1 MTATTRAA
9 EAGLVARAQRGE
21 ADAFAA
27 LYEAYAPEVE
37 RYLWRRLGRR
47 DDELSEDLTAEVFVR
62 AFERLDRYVDRGL
75 PFAAWLYRL
84 ARNLLIDHLR
94 VAARQ
99 AADSLDRAPEVVAV
113 ADRAAA
119 RDAGRVLDHLTL
131 GPARARLTPDQRRA
145 LELRF
150 LEDLP
155 TADVAAILGKTEDG
169 VKKLQARG
177 LAALRR
183 LLAADGTGAERGA
196 APVAA

>member
-1 MTATTRAA
+1 MTATET
-9 EAGLVARAQRGE
+9 AGLVARAQQGE

-27 LYEAYAPEVE
+27 LYEAYAPAME
-37 RYLWRRLGRR
+37 RYLWRRLGCHADGRA
-47 DDELSEDLTAEVFVR
+47 EDLTAEVFLR
-62 AFERLDRYVDRGL
+62 AYERLDRYVDRGL

-94 VAARQ
+94 VATRQ
-99 AADSLDRAPEVVAV
+99 AADSLERAPEVVAV

-119 RDAGRVLDHLTL
+119 RAAGQVLDRQTL
-131 GPARARLTPDQRRA
+131 GPALARLTPDQRRA

-155 TADVAAILGKTEDG
+155 TAEVAAILGKTEDG

>member
-1 MTATTRAA
+1 MTTA
-9 EAGLVARAQRGE
+9 ETAGLVARAQRGE

-27 LYEAYAPEVE
+27 LYAAYAPEVE

-47 DDELSEDLTAEVFVR
+47 DDGLSEDLTAEVFLR
-62 AFERLDRYVDRGL
+62 AYERLDRYVDRGL

-94 VAARQ
+94 AAPRH
-99 AADSLDRAPEVVAV
+99 AADSLDRAPEVVEV

-119 RDAGRVLDHLTL
+119 RDAGQVLDHLTL
-131 GPARARLTPDQRRA
+131 GPALARLTPDQRRA

-177 LAALRR
+177 LAQLRR
-183 LLAADGTGAERGA
+183 TLVAGGLGAERGA
-196 APVAA
+196 ILAVA

>member
-1 MTATTRAA
+1 MTATET
-9 EAGLVARAQRGE
+9 AGLVARAQQGE

-27 LYEAYAPEVE
+27 LYEVYAPAME
-37 RYLWRRLGRR
+37 RYLWRRLGCHADGRA
-47 DDELSEDLTAEVFVR
+47 EDLTAEVFLR
-62 AFERLDRYVDRGL
+62 AYERLDRYVDRGL

-84 ARNLLIDHLR
+84 AHNLLIDHLR
-94 VAARQ
+94 VATRQ
-99 AADSLDRAPEVVAV
+99 VADSLDRAPEVAV

-119 RDAGRVLDHLTL
+119 RDAGQVLDRQTL
-131 GPARARLTPDQRRA
+131 GPALARLSPDQRRA

-155 TADVAAILGKTEDG
+155 TAEVAAILGKTEAG

-183 LLAADGTGAERGA
+183 ILAADDGTGVERGA
-196 APVAA
+196 LPVAA